1 MGKAYFCGNFR
12 AVVWEFIRI
21 ITCSIERNIIL
32 IRHSGDCR
40 GIRRSVKNI
49 MRLRLDPQGFAQDD
63 GGVEHIT
70 KAAAS
75 FRNGRF
81 AFRLFGYEP
90 FNSSRY
96 S

>member
-1 MGKAYFCGNFR
+1 MTVQDGYYTFYLKNNVQFYFYLVIQRSAPIAPLDR
-12 AVVWEFIRI
+12 AIGARRGI
-21 ITCSIERNIIL
+21 PYYERNIIL
-32 IRHSGDCR
+32 IYAICY
-40 GIRRSVKNI
+40 
-49 MRLRLDPQGFAQDD
+49 
-63 GGVEHIT
+63 IT